1 MCSKYTV
8 CGKRHRY
15 RRNKLGRFV
24 QEERKLTKMFLGIVF
39 LGATYMIGWNTIIN
53 SVGLAVQVD
62 NVNAVETLTN
72 EDFERIR
79 IEHLI
84 NRVYEVAKEYKVSG
98 YQMERTIECESR
110 FNNIQSTAYQ
120 NGVRED
126 SWGLAQI
133 HLPSHPSVSREQAM
147 DEEFAI
153 EWMAKNFNNPYVTWY
168 AYSRKYDRCN

>member
-1 MCSKYTV
+1 MCTKYTV
-8 CGKRHRY
+8 CGKRHRSKY

-62 NVNAVETLTN
+62 NVKAVETLTT

-98 YQMERTIECESR
+98 YQM
-110 FNNIQSTAYQ
+110 
-120 NGVRED
+120 
-126 SWGLAQI
+126 
-133 HLPSHPSVSREQAM
+133 
-147 DEEFAI
+147 
-153 EWMAKNFNNPYVTWY
+153 
-168 AYSRKYDRCN
+168 